1 MFKKRRIKKELDIA
15 LAEGDDAK
23 VELLL
28 KENPWLQDYAEDI
41 NDDTDVNLKRVC
53 AAIGVMEDEL
63 GTPVPLDEI
72 LYSLENDFS
81 GKATRSQLESIC
93 IELET
98 KGYIKAQD
106 DGYMLTV
113 EGGRICDK
121 YLNKQLHE
129 TIGELPGA

>member
-28 KENPWLQDYAEDI
+28 KENPWLQDYVDE
-41 NDDTDVNLKRVC
+41 NEDTDVNSKRVC

-72 LYSLENDFS
+72 LYSLENDFI
-81 GKATRSQLESIC
+81 GKSTRSQLESIC

-98 KGYIKAQD
+98 KGYIKSQD
-106 DGYMLTV
+106 NGYTLTV

-121 YLNKQLHE
+121 YLNKQFHDTL
-129 TIGELPGA
+129 GELPGA